1 MVSTPPPVVM
11 DEFLCNHITDI
22 VKIIEFESKLIAD
35 WFRLL
40 ECNSDPSL
48 ALQYDQAYNA
58 SKNEMDVL
66 CVKLGIS
73 HNEVPLSITDLKN
86 HIEYFHVAKHTNA
99 TPAPKNQH
107 QQSATISRKGS
118 EKRYLDADGFRVPPK
133 HLIRRTTAST
143 TDSST
148 TLPSGNRNN
157 LSTNLSNN
165 IDTTE
170 QAPSSSTN

>member
-22 VKIIEFESKLIAD
+22 VKIIEFKSKLIAD

-48 ALQYDQAYNA
+48 ALQYDQTYNA
-58 SKNEMDVL
+58 SKNEMSAL

-86 HIEYFHVAKHTNA
+86 CIEYFHVAKHTNA
-99 TPAPKNQH
+99 TPAPKINNSNQPLYPEREV
-107 QQSATISRKGS
+107 RKRS
-118 EKRYLDADGFRVPPK
+118 LDADGFRVLLK

-148 TLPSGNRNN
+148 TLPSGSRN
-157 LSTNLSNN
+157 NLSNN

-170 QAPSSSTN
+170 EAPEQ